1 MARIIV
7 AGYIVRF
14 PLGGQAWAHLHYLLG
29 LQALGHD
36 VTFFEDA
43 GWPDAC
49 YDPEQGTMGDDAV
62 YGIRVLHEWL
72 GRFGLDGRWV
82 FRDAQKTC
90 SGLSQQAAD
99 ACIAQADVLINLSG
113 VTWFEGFERIPA
125 RAFVDEDPVFTQ
137 VRAATD
143 RDFWNLLNGH
153 QALFSYGHNI
163 GLPGC
168 GIPTAGLS
176 WRPFQ
181 QPIALDQWPF
191 ACAQPAGGRSSP
203 SAATNAAPH
212 GARAEGIASSTAL
225 PAAGSTPAK
234 YAGRVAPADTFTT
247 ILSWNAYGGVE
258 FEGRAYG
265 PKSMSFPL
273 VATLP
278 ARIPQQFELAVSG
291 DDVHA
296 SELSACGWTLRDPL
310 AVSRSLETY
319 REYIAGSRG
328 EFSIAKHGYVASRS
342 GWFSDRSA
350 AYLASGRPVILQ
362 DTGYSGWLPVG
373 EGLLAFRTLDEAV
386 EAIEAVNT
394 DYERHR
400 RAARAIA
407 EEFFDAR
414 TVLSGLLDRL

>member
-7 AGYIVRF
+7 AGYIARF
-14 PLGGQAWAHLHYLLG
+14 PLGGQAWQHLHYLLG
-29 LQALGHD
+29 LQALGHA

-43 GWPDAC
+43 GWPGAC
-49 YDPEQGTMGDDAV
+49 YDPEQGTMGDDAA
-62 YGIRVLHEWL
+62 YGIRMLKEWL
-72 GRFGLDGRWV
+72 GRFGLDGHWV
-82 FRDAQKTC
+82 FRDAHKTC

-99 ACIAQADVLINLSG
+99 ACIAGADVLVNLSG

-125 RAFVDEDPVFTQ
+125 RAFVDEDPAFTQ

-143 RDFWNLLNGH
+143 RDFLSLLNSH

-168 GIPTAGLS
+168 GIPTVGLS

-181 QPIALDQWPF
+181 QPIVLDQWPF
-191 ACAQPAGGRSSP
+191 ACVQ
-203 SAATNAAPH
+203 
-212 GARAEGIASSTAL
+212 
-225 PAAGSTPAK
+225 
-234 YAGRVAPADTFTT
+234 PADTFTT
-247 ILSWNAYGGVE
+247 ILSWSAYGGVE
-258 FEGRAYG
+258 FEGRTYG